1 MRIVTGVLR
10 GRTIPSTRVL
20 ASIRL
25 TSARLK
31 EAVFSMLGTEL
42 ADLTFLDL
50 CAGSGQ
56 IGLEAA
62 SRGARAVLNEPDH
75 RRQAQILRLL
85 RDWRVDGVELRRE
98 KAQMLIPLLQE
109 EGRSFDVIYLDP
121 PYEATRH
128 ARPLSIELLEQLA
141 ASALPVDD
149 GLVLV
154 QHQAE
159 LEPPNETG
167 ALALLERRS
176 YGNTTLSIYRRQT

>member
-1 MRIVTGVLR
+1 MRIVTGALR
-10 GRTIPSTRVL
+10 GRTVPSSRVL

-25 TSARLK
+25 TSSRLK
-31 EAVFSMLGTEL
+31 EAVFSMLGAEL
-42 ADLTFLDL
+42 TGLSFLDL

-75 RRQAQILRLL
+75 RRQAQLLRLIQ
-85 RDWRVDGVELRRE
+85 DWRVEEVEVRRE
-98 KAQMLIPLLQE
+98 KAQVLIPLLQD
-109 EGRSFDVIYLDP
+109 EGWIFEVVYLDP

-128 ARPLSIELLEQLA
+128 GRPLSIELLEQLA
-141 ASALPVDD
+141 AGALIAAD

-154 QHQAE
+154 QHQTE
-159 LEPPNETG
+159 LEPPAETG
-167 ALALLERRS
+167 CLSLFERRP